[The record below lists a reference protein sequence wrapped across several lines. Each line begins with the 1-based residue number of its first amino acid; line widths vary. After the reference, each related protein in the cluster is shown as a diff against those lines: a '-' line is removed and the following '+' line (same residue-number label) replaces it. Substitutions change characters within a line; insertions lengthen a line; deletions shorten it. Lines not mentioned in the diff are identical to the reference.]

1 MPHATRGVAS
11 NKTRWMQL
19 LLGLIA
25 MMAISSPQYVWALYT
40 QHLTASLGATL
51 AEIQVTFSVLIVLQ
65 TFLSPL
71 QGYLIDKFGPKRL
84 LSVGAALTG
93 LSWIATAY
101 VDSVWGLY
109 LTYGMM
115 GGIGTGIIYVGVV
128 GMMVQW
134 FPDYRGFA
142 TGIVAAGY
150 GFGAVVTT
158 LPISRSL
165 SSQGFEQTL
174 ILYGFIIGAVGILAA
189 LGMRRPNGNGVP
201 RAALAT
207 AAASKAVIETV
218 RSFTPKEMLRN
229 PIFWLLF
236 VMMTMMSTT
245 GLMVISQMGAI
256 ARDFGVADV
265 LVFGIAALPLALT
278 VDRITNGLTRPFF
291 GWVSDKIGREYTMF
305 IAFSLEGA
313 AITLWYFMAHDP
325 FWFVVLSGVVFF
337 GWGEIFSLFP
347 STLTDTFGTKHATTN
362 YGFLYMAQGVG
373 SILGGPVAA
382 LLYTSTGSW
391 AAVFT
396 VVVVMD
402 VLTAILAI
410 AVLKPMRRKHLQA
423 NAVDNDAVD
432 VAAAPA

>member
-1 MPHATRGVAS
+1 MSNVTSATGLQS
-11 NKTRWMQL
+11 RWVQL

-51 AEIQVTFSVLIVLQ
+51 AQVQVTFSVLIVLQ

-71 QGYLIDKFGPKRL
+71 QGFLIDKFGPRKL

-93 LSWIATAY
+93 ASWVAAAY
-101 VDSVWGLY
+101 VDSLWGLY

-134 FPDYRGFA
+134 FPDRRGLA
-142 TGIVAAGY
+142 TGVVAAGY
-150 GFGAVVTT
+150 GFGAIVTT
-158 LPISRSL
+158 FPISKSL
-165 SSQGFEQTL
+165 ASTGFENTL

-189 LGMRRPNGNGVP
+189 LGMRRPDKTIGAVAPSRLQEAMSGVSTSLRSYTP
-201 RAALAT
+201 R
-207 AAASKAVIETV
+207 
-218 RSFTPKEMLRN
+218 EMLRN

-236 VMMTMMSTT
+236 MMMTMMSTT

-256 ARDFGVADV
+256 ARDFKVADA
-265 LVFGIAALPLALT
+265 LVFGLAALPLALT

-291 GWVSDKIGREYTMF
+291 GWVSAKIGREATMG
-305 IAFSLEGA
+305 IAFGLEGA
-313 AITLWYFMAHDP
+313 AITVWFFMAHDP

-373 SILGGPVAA
+373 AVLGGPMAA
-382 LLYTSTGSW
+382 LMYTSTGSW
-391 AAVFT
+391 GVVFT
-396 VVVVMD
+396 VVVSMD
-402 VLTAILAI
+402 ILTAILAI
-410 AVLKPMRRKHLQA
+410 VLLKPMRKKHFGLQTNGGLA
-423 NAVDNDAVD
+423 MNPV
-432 VAAAPA
+432 